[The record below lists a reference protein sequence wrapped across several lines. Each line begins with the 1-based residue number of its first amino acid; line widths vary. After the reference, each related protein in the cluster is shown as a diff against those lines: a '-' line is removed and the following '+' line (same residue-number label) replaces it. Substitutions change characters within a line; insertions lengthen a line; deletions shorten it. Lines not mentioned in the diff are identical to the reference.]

1 MTTTPSTLKCLVVD
15 DSSLY
20 RKIVRDVLKSIPGVE
35 VVGIASDGKLAIDQ
49 IEALRPDLVTLDL
62 EMPHL
67 DGIGVLRE
75 MSARGLSPAT
85 IMVSAFT
92 ARGAKAT
99 TTALQLGAFDFIL
112 KPTTNSME
120 ESIQQLRRDLTPKVH
135 ACRARTAAPTKP
147 GARPAGLRTRQPAR
161 SPVRSAPPAPVVRRG
176 LPQRPEIIAIGVST
190 GGPKSLTQVLP
201 NLPATFPVPI
211 VLVQHMPPMFTK
223 SLAEDLDRR
232 CALHVM
238 EATHGQ
244 AVRKGEILIA
254 PGGKQ
259 MKIVRLASGPVV
271 QITDDA
277 PLRNCKPSVDYLFQ
291 SVAEEYGAKSLGV
304 VLTGM
309 GDDGTQGAKALKE
322 AGASIIA
329 QDEATCVVYG
339 MPKSI
344 VDNGLADSVAPLNQ
358 ITQHIQNAFQRRAA
372 I

>member
-1 MTTTPSTLKCLVVD
+1 MTISSSPLKCLVVD

-35 VVGIASDGKLAIDQ
+35 VVGIASDGKLALDQ
-49 IEALRPDLVTLDL
+49 IETLQPDLVTLDL
-62 EMPHL
+62 EMPRL

-75 MSARGLSPAT
+75 MSARCLSPAT

-120 ESIQQLRRDLTPKVH
+120 ESIQQLRRDLTPKVN
-135 ACRARTAAPTKP
+135 ACRARMAAPTKRP
-147 GARPAGLRTRQPAR
+147 VRPAGVRTRQPVQPA
-161 SPVRSAPPAPVVRRG
+161 APPVRRG
-176 LPQRPEIIAIGVST
+176 IPQQPEIVAIGVST
-190 GGPKSLTQVLP
+190 GGPKSLTQLLP
-201 NLPATFPVPI
+201 KLPATFPVPI

-238 EATHGQ
+238 EATNGQ
-244 AVRKGEILIA
+244 AVRKGEVLIA
-254 PGGKQ
+254 PGGKH
-259 MKIVRLASGPVV
+259 MKVIKLASGPVV
-271 QITDDA
+271 QITDEA
-277 PLRNCKPSVDYLFQ
+277 PIRNCKPSVDCLFQ

-309 GDDGTQGAKALKE
+309 GDDGTQGARALKQ

-329 QDEATCVVYG
+329 QDEASCVVYG

-344 VDNGLADSVAPLNQ
+344 VDNGLADTVAPLNQ
-358 ITQHIQNAFQRRAA
+358 IDQHIQSVFQRRAA
-372 I
+372 V